1 VKWEQ
6 KKITRRKKYLISFSK
21 QFYSFAFHGFS
32 WKQNNALFYEF
43 KNLAHEMTKY
53 TLRVDCETGC
63 MLRQKILELVIVA
76 SKDELMHFRYSKKYT
91 LHSCSYRR
99 KITARKISLHCSFLS
114 FTLLL
119 IMFICSTHLYEC

>member
-6 KKITRRKKYLISFSK
+6 KKKKSPEGNKIHHISFSK

-53 TLRVDCETGC
+53 TLRVDCEKIVC
-63 MLRQKILELVIVA
+63 QDKKKKILELVIVA

-91 LHSCSYRR
+91 LHLCSIEG
-99 KITARKISLHCSFLS
+99 KLLHARFLDTVL
-114 FTLLL
+114 F
-119 IMFICSTHLYEC
+119 